1 MPKYLKISLFL
12 ILILLFF
19 YGGFFY
25 ANTLNANKIKQ
36 VVKIAESSG
45 SNFILLNP
53 ILPYVNDIGLDYN
66 ELKSFKPQ
74 IEAYIKIKK
83 SENPDLHVSFY
94 FRDLCR
100 GLWSGVNENEFFS
113 PASLFKLPVMI
124 ALLKKA
130 ETDPNA
136 LKTGIVYKAESFK
149 NIEEES
155 GFKKEEGKYYTTD
168 DLLTQMI
175 CYSDNTASL
184 ILLSFLG
191 DSSILKVIFDLN
203 MNVGSQYNNN
213 TNFVS
218 VKAYAGIFRVLY
230 NSSYLNKQ
238 MSEKALGLLCQS
250 KYNKGIRSAVPT
262 QIVVA
267 HKYGKRDIVGENG
280 KINSVQLHHF
290 GIVYHAKKPY
300 IIGVMTRG
308 GSLTLKEK
316 IIYDI
321 AEIAYNEVDKQCKI
335 NHDNQVFKE

>member
-12 ILILLFF
+12 LLILLCFS
-19 YGGFFY
+19 GGFFY
-25 ANTLNANKIKQ
+25 ANKANANKVKQ
-36 VVKIAESSG
+36 VSKIVAATR
-45 SNFILLNP
+45 SNSILLNP
-53 ILPYVNDIGLDYN
+53 ILPYVNEIGLDYH
-66 ELKSFKPQ
+66 ELKSFKPK
-74 IEAYIKIKK
+74 IETYINSKK
-83 SENPDLHVSFY
+83 SENPDLHISFY
-94 FRDLCR
+94 FRDLCG

-130 ETDPNA
+130 EKDPEA
-136 LKTGIVYKAESFK
+136 LKIGVKYKAKDYE

-155 GFKKEEGKYYTTD
+155 GFKKEEGKFYTTD

-191 DSSILKVIFDLN
+191 DSSILKVISDLN
-203 MNVGSQYNNN
+203 MNVSSQYDNN

-230 NSSYLNKQ
+230 NASFLNKE
-238 MSEKALGLLCQS
+238 MSEKALGLLS
-250 KYNKGIRSAVPT
+250 KSTYNKGIRSAVPA

-267 HKYGKRDIVGENG
+267 HKYGKRDVIGDNG

-290 GIVYHAKKPY
+290 GIVYHSKKPY

-308 GSLTLKEK
+308 GSIALKEK
-316 IIYDI
+316 IIHDI
-321 AEIAYNEVDKQCKI
+321 AEIAYNEVDKQCNK